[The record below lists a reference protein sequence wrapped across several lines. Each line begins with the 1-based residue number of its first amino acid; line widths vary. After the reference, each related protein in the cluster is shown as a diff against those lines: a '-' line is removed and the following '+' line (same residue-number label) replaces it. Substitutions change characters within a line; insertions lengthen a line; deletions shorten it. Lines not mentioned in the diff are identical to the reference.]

1 MQTEQKITTV
11 TVIKYAML
19 PRVLPRIYDLLGT
32 GFSTLAYFMALVFA
46 ATRLLPPGHPY
57 LLASNMGRYGIR
69 HVFAAAF
76 NNIVVDRRNID
87 QMIVL
92 GMLLLAIAL
101 LLIQVGLLLY
111 GFAVPAAHA
120 FTTMFTISP
129 DRAQNDIAYILMDRV
144 FGIPDL
150 FNSCVATS
158 SCLGMDAD
166 FNFDQ
171 NNPIYTPP
179 NFPWPFH
186 RALHSLFAFYSTAL
200 LIVAAM
206 IIMYFVMVIAVETAQ
221 TGTPFGKRFNTV
233 WAPIRLV
240 VALGL
245 LVPLSN
251 GLNAAQYIVLY
262 SAKYG
267 SNLASNGWVG
277 FNQSLQSEFMSG
289 SEMVASPSIP
299 NLHNLVSF
307 VTLARACQIVEDTG
321 FHPTYHTQAD
331 KDQILNET
339 SGNYTGNGSAMASRV
354 KATGGAPGSS
364 PTSAGA
370 DASIDKVHMYLVQHP
385 LRANNRMVT
394 DNVAPG
400 QMKIDDVL
408 KFTRNTDITI
418 RFGDGGVANSE
429 HPTDLGNVSP
439 DCGEMTL
446 SVQDFRYE
454 GPRLIMQA
462 YLNAIHK
469 LWYDERI
476 ISVAMWY
483 VNRNHRDIRSPDGQ
497 FIAPYKNLSIHGGAS
512 AGNILNNAVNPSYDI
527 AQALSDATST
537 VRSDI
542 VKARDA
548 AVKAEQQG
556 YSRGGTATG
565 GQSRFAIP
573 AQLLERGWGGA
584 GIWYNKIAELNG
596 AMVASLANPP
606 KISRYPTVMS
616 QICSERRATS
626 KDVNGIA
633 CFEPVNTADR
643 TQTTT
648 GRRGAEDAA
657 IGRALY
663 SIVRDG
669 ERFESDFRDIPK
681 TGNVIFDMIN
691 TLFGTEALLNLRSP
705 ENRDVHPLAQLA
717 AVGRGLINATITN
730 LTFGFAAKLGTIP
743 TSGGAAQLLGTI
755 GGLLL
760 SVATLTL
767 TVGFVLYYV
776 IPFLPFLYFFFA
788 VGTWVKGIFEA
799 VVGMPLWAL
808 AHLRIDGNG
817 LPGDAAS
824 NGYFLIFEIFLR
836 PILCIFGLLAAVT
849 TFAASA
855 HVLNDIFPDV
865 LANVTGFDQ
874 SAAGSN
880 PSLIEKM
887 RGPVDQLF
895 FTVLYAIIMY
905 MLATSSFKLVD
916 QIPNQILR
924 WMGSSASTF
933 SDFNQDSAQQLTQYA
948 AISGSTIIQQSVG
961 QVSNAMDGVS
971 KMKGLFDDK

>member
-1 MQTEQKITTV
+1 MTV
-11 TVIKYAML
+11 VKYAVL
-19 PRVLPRIYDLLGT
+19 PRVLPRIYDLFGT
-32 GFSTLAYFMALVFA
+32 GFATLAYFMALVFA

-57 LLASNMGRYGIR
+57 LMANNIGRFGIR

-76 NNIVVDRRNID
+76 NNIVMDRRNID
-87 QMIVL
+87 QIIVL
-92 GMLLLAIAL
+92 FMLLLAIAL
-101 LLIQVGLLLY
+101 LMIQVGLLLY

-120 FTTMFTISP
+120 FTNMFTITP
-129 DRAQNDIAYILMDRV
+129 DRAQNDIAFILLDRV
-144 FGIPDL
+144 FGIPGL
-150 FNSCVATS
+150 YNSCVSTS
-158 SCLGMDAD
+158 NCLGMDAD
-166 FNFDQ
+166 FNFDPD
-171 NNPIYTPP
+171 NPIYTPP
-179 NFPWPFH
+179 TFPWPFH

-251 GLNAAQYIVLY
+251 GMNAAQYIVLH

-277 FNQSLQSEFMSG
+277 FNQSLQAEFMSG
-289 SEMVASPSIP
+289 NEMVASPSIP

-307 VTLARACQIVEDTG
+307 MTLARACQIVEDTG
-321 FHPTYHTQAD
+321 FHPTYHTAGD

-339 SGNYTGNGSAMASRV
+339 SGNYTGTGSTQASRV
-354 KATGGAPGSS
+354 KATGGAPGGGA
-364 PTSAGA
+364 TSAGA
-370 DASIDKVHMYLVQHP
+370 DASIDKVHMYMVQHP

-394 DNVAPG
+394 DNTGVG
-400 QMKIDDVL
+400 QLKIDDVL
-408 KFTRNTDITI
+408 TFTRNTDVTV
-418 RFGDGGVANSE
+418 RFGDGGVANRE
-429 HPTDLGNVSP
+429 NEIELGNVSP
-439 DCGEMTL
+439 DCGELTL

-462 YLNAIHK
+462 YLNAIDR

-497 FIAPYKNLSIHGGAS
+497 MIAPYKNLSVHGGAS
-512 AGNILNNAVNPSYDI
+512 ASNILNNAVNPSYDI
-527 AQALSDATST
+527 AAALAAITA
-537 VRSDI
+537 DI
-542 VKARDA
+542 RADMLKARNE

-556 YSRGGTATG
+556 YARGGTSSAG

-596 AMVASLANPP
+596 AMVASLANAP
-606 KISRYPTVMS
+606 KISRYPRVMS
-616 QICSERRATS
+616 EICSERRATA

-648 GRRGAEDAA
+648 GRRGPEDAA

-663 SIVRDG
+663 SVVRDG

-743 TSGGAAQLLGTI
+743 TSGGASQLLGTI

-760 SVATLTL
+760 SVATLTM

-799 VVGMPLWAL
+799 VVGVPLWAL

-817 LPGDAAS
+817 LPGDAAT
-824 NGYFLIFEIFLR
+824 NGYFMIFEIFLR
-836 PILCIFGLLAAVT
+836 PILSVFGLLAAVT

-874 SAAGSN
+874 SAAGAN
-880 PSLIEKM
+880 PGLIEKM

-905 MLATSSFKLVD
+905 MLATTSFKLID
-916 QIPNQILR
+916 QIPNQIIR

-971 KMKGLFDDK
+971 KMKGLFSDK